1 MSVPV
6 MSILGSMVRWEPGAR
21 DRLQAAAIALFLERG
36 YEETTVQDIATAAG
50 LTERTFFRHYADKR
64 EVLFGGGE
72 AYRAGFLAGI
82 EQAPAGS
89 SALDLV
95 TAGLISGSAFFT
107 AERRSWSRNRQRVID
122 ANPALQEREA
132 RKRAVLADAMDAAL
146 RARGVPEVDARLVA
160 EIGSALFST
169 AFRRWLADDEAR
181 PVDEIEL
188 ELLARLRELMPVGA
202 AV

>member
-1 MSVPV
+1 
-6 MSILGSMVRWEPGAR
+6 MVRWEPGAR

-36 YEETTVQDIATAAG
+36 YEETTVQDIAAAAG

-72 AYRAGFLAGI
+72 AYRTGFIEGI
-82 EQAPAGS
+82 DQAPTGS

-95 TAGLISGSAFFT
+95 SAGLVAGSAFFT
-107 AERRSWSRNRQRVID
+107 AERRPWSRNRQRVID

-146 RARGVPEVDARLVA
+146 RERGVDEVEARLVA
-160 EIGSALFST
+160 EIGSAVFST
-169 AFRRWLADDEAR
+169 AFRRWLSADEER
-181 PVDEIEL
+181 PLADIEL
-188 ELLARLRELMPVGA
+188 ELLDRLRALMPAGA
-202 AV
+202 PT